1 MIDSSPM
8 YGRAER
14 VVGEVTA
21 GRSGLFLA
29 TKVWTR
35 GREAGVAQMEE
46 SARLMRR
53 SPLDLL
59 QIHNLVD
66 WRTHL
71 DTLRAWKDEGRVRY
85 IGITHYQPSAF
96 GELERIMK
104 DEPIDFVQLPYS
116 VGVREAENRLL
127 PLAAARGI
135 GVIVNRPF
143 EEAGLLRSVRGRALP
158 GWAGKYDAAS
168 WSELFLKF
176 IVSHPAVTSVIPA
189 TRSLEHM
196 RENLRAGESRLLAG
210 DEREELR
217 GRLRKA

>member
-1 MIDSSPM
+1 MRALSLNRIGAMQMRVIPSTGESIGVIGLGTWQTFDVGGDAEQEPLRAIAGELVAHGGSMIDSSPM

-35 GREAGVAQMEE
+35 GRQAGVAQMEE

-53 SPLDLL
+53 GTLDLL

-85 IGITHYQPSAF
+85 IGITHYQPSEF

-104 DEPIDFVQLPYS
+104 AEPIYLVQLP
-116 VGVREAENRLL
+116 N
-127 PLAAARGI
+127 
-135 GVIVNRPF
+135 
-143 EEAGLLRSVRGRALP
+143 
-158 GWAGKYDAAS
+158 
-168 WSELFLKF
+168 
-176 IVSHPAVTSVIPA
+176 
-189 TRSLEHM
+189 
-196 RENLRAGESRLLAG
+196 
-210 DEREELR
+210 
-217 GRLRKA
+217 